1 VKLSAIP
8 VLPLILAMASVTACG
23 KKEDT
28 ATPVA
33 KPTVTLSK
41 AKTPL
46 GSPIEI
52 KYRFEVAP
60 NASFNKDYRVLV
72 HFLDA
77 DDEMM
82 WTDDHN
88 PPVPTTQWKPGQVVE
103 YTRLVFVPVF
113 PYVGKASVVIGLY
126 AAGTN
131 ERLPLQAA
139 PIGQREYR
147 AASIELQ
154 PQFDGILVVYKD
166 GWHPAETVP
175 DTPGMEWQW
184 TKKDAT
190 LSFRNP
196 KKNATLLLHY
206 DGQPKMAGGPQTV
219 TLLLHGETIDTFQV
233 IDTKEEIRR
242 IAIKAAQFGNDDLVE
257 IQIQVDRTFVPS
269 LLGIGSRDPRELGIR
284 VYHAYVEPQ

>member
-1 VKLSAIP
+1 VKSSAVR
-8 VLPLILAMASVTACG
+8 VLPLILVLVTVTACG

-28 ATPVA
+28 ASPVA

-52 KYRFEVAP
+52 KYRFDVAA
-60 NASFNKDYRVLV
+60 NASFKQDYRVLV

-77 DDEMM
+77 DDELM

-88 PPVPTTQWKPGQVVE
+88 PPVPTSQWKPGQVVE

-113 PYVGKASVVIGLY
+113 PYVGKALVTIGLY
-126 AAGTN
+126 APGGN
-131 ERLPLQAA
+131 ERLPLQGD
-139 PIGQREYR
+139 PRGQREYR
-147 AASIELQ
+147 AATLELQ

-175 DTPGMEWQW
+175 DSPGLEWQW

-196 KKNATLLLHY
+196 KTNATLLLHC
-206 DGQPKMAGGPQTV
+206 DGQPKMAGSPQTV
-219 TLLLHGETIDTFQV
+219 TLLLHGEVIDTFRLT
-233 IDTKEEIRR
+233 DTKEEIRR
-242 IAIKAAQFGNDDLVE
+242 IPIKAAQFGNDDLVE
-257 IQIQVDRTFVPS
+257 IQLQVDKTFVPS